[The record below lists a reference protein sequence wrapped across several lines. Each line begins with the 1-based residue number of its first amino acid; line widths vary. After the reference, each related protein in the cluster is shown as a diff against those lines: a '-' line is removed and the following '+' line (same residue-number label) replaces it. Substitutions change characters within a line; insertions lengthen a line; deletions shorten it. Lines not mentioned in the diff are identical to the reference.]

1 MASQITAKLA
11 SRDVEATPRD
21 VEATR
26 TPDAFVALATARAQQ
41 SYRLAGLIL
50 RDAVEAQDATQEAL
64 LRAWQAW
71 PKLRESERFDPWFSQ
86 ILVNVCRNRLRS
98 RPRVHWMPIEDDL
111 DGLAVAD
118 PFRAAL
124 ARDELGRLV
133 SGLSRDHQIV
143 VALRFWADWPLADIA
158 TKLDIPLG
166 TVKSRLHNAL
176 GALRKELESQQEG
189 GKK

>member
-1 MASQITAKLA
+1 MPSQIRAEGDSQDA
-11 SRDVEATPRD
+11 
-21 VEATR
+21 EATR

-98 RPRVHWMPIEDDL
+98 RPPVRWLPLEDDL
-111 DGLAVAD
+111 DGPTVAD

-133 SGLSRDHQIV
+133 ARLSRDHQIV
-143 VALRFWADWPLADIA
+143 VALRFWADWSLADIA

-176 GALRKELESQQEG
+176 GALRKDLESRPEG
-189 GKK
+189 SSK

>member
-1 MASQITAKLA
+1 MTSQIRAEGA
-11 SRDVEATPRD
+11 SRDAEA
-21 VEATR
+21 AR
-26 TPDAFVALATARAQQ
+26 TPDAFVALATAQAQPA
-41 SYRLAGLIL
+41 YRLAGLIL

-71 PKLRESERFDPWFSQ
+71 PKLREAERFDPWFSQ

-98 RPRVHWMPIEDDL
+98 RPPVRWMPLQDDL
-111 DGLAVAD
+111 DGPADAD

-133 SGLSRDHQIV
+133 ARLSGDHQMVI
-143 VALRFWADWPLADIA
+143 ALRYWADWSLADIA
-158 TKLDIPLG
+158 TELDVPLG

-176 GALRKELESQQEG
+176 GALRKELESQPEG
-189 GKK
+189 SQK